1 MNKNQLFNCIQEL
14 VETYLNELQTTLDE
28 KIDNYNDKSIL
39 KTSKRIAVDN
49 TKYNLLRELLIL
61 IYDEMDI

>member
-1 MNKNQLFNCIQEL
+1 MNKNQLFDCIQEL
-14 VETYLNELQTTLDE
+14 VETHLNELQIILDE

-39 KTSKRIAVDN
+39 KTSKRIALDN

>member
-1 MNKNQLFNCIQEL
+1 MDKGKLFDSIQQL
-14 VETYLNELQTTLDE
+14 VETHLYELQITLDE

-61 IYDEMDI
+61 IYDEMDN

>member
-1 MNKNQLFNCIQEL
+1 MDKNLLFKCIQEL
-14 VETYLNELQTTLDE
+14 VETYLDELQTTLDE
-28 KIDNYNDKSIL
+28 KIDNYDDKTIL
-39 KTSKRIAVDN
+39 KTIKEIAVDN

>member
-1 MNKNQLFNCIQEL
+1 MDKNLLFNCIQEL
-14 VETYLNELQTTLDE
+14 VETHLDELQTTLDE
-28 KIDNYNDKSIL
+28 KIDTYNDKSIL

>member
-1 MNKNQLFNCIQEL
+1 MNKGKLFNCIQEL
-14 VETYLNELQTTLDE
+14 VESHLDELQITLDE

-39 KTSKRIAVDN
+39 KTSKEIAVDN

-61 IYDEMDI
+61 IYDEMDN

>member
-1 MNKNQLFNCIQEL
+1 MNKNLLFNCIQKL
-14 VETYLNELQTTLDE
+14 VESYFDELQLALDE
-28 KIDNYNDKSIL
+28 KIDTYDDNIIL
-39 KTSKRIAVDN
+39 KTSKDIALDT

>member
-1 MNKNQLFNCIQEL
+1 MDKNLLFNCIQEL
-14 VETYLNELQTTLDE
+14 VETHLNELQTTLDE
-28 KIDNYNDKSIL
+28 KIDNYNDKIIL
-39 KTSKRIAVDN
+39 KTSKEIAVDN